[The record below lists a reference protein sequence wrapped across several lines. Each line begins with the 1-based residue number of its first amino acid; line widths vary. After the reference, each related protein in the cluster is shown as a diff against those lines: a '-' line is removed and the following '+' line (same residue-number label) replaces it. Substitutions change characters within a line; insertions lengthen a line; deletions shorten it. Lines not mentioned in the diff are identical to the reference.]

1 MVLRS
6 ADGDRMFRFLL
17 STLLLGLL
25 FAGCGGQGTEPG
37 VAEGRFA
44 AYVEG
49 GVTDTLRGKAHAR
62 HSGNTLV
69 GLELGKEDGPGLSI
83 ELEPHPPA
91 LRTYDVVDAELFQME
106 RPDTPPEALAFLCL
120 DRARFAA
127 TEGTLELT
135 YVSDE
140 QVGATFT
147 FQMDGAFDEG
157 GSDVVSVEV
166 TGEVNAPTGL

>member
-1 MVLRS
+1 M
-6 ADGDRMFRFLL
+6 
-17 STLLLGLL
+17 LLGALL
-25 FAGCGGQGTEPG
+25 FAGCGGRGTEPG
-37 VAEGRFA
+37 VAEGRFT

-49 GVTDTLRGKAHAR
+49 GVTDTLRGAAHAR
-62 HSGNTLV
+62 HRGDDLV
-69 GLELGKEDGPGLSI
+69 GLELGNEGGPGLSV
-83 ELEPHPPA
+83 ELEPHAPA

-106 RPDTPPEALAFLCL
+106 RPDTPPEALAFLFL

-127 TEGTLELT
+127 TEGTLEVT
-135 YVSDE
+135 YVSDD

-166 TGEVNAPTGL
+166 TGEVNAPTGP